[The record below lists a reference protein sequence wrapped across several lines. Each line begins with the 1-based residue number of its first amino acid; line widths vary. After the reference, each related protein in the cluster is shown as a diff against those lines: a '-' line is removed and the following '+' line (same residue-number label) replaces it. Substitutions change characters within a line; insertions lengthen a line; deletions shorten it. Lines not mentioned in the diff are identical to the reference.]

1 MIMEDSLEIDLTGL
15 VIPERIEI
23 TRESDDESRGEFV
36 IDPLERGF
44 GQTLGNSVR

>member
-23 TRESDDESRGEFV
+23 TRDSDDE
-36 IDPLERGF
+36 
-44 GQTLGNSVR
+44 